1 MKTLFHLL
9 GDFNFKDMKMK
20 VKFMVDTIM
29 KTEITVLILKNLLK
43 KLEVSEDKNEEVS
56 QEKWKELFQLMERGT
71 EYFPSTKKYL
81 HFESKNSYIIF
92 SIPKKTKMIN
102 LTFKSFENT
111 K

>member
-43 KLEVSEDKNEEVS
+43 KL
-56 QEKWKELFQLMERGT
+56 
-71 EYFPSTKKYL
+71 
-81 HFESKNSYIIF
+81 
-92 SIPKKTKMIN
+92 
-102 LTFKSFENT
+102 
-111 K
+111 